1 MSSDGIPR
9 EGDVC
14 SYTSVLYL
22 ASLAALE
29 KLAVAY
35 GNQTLAARCRT
46 SKAKALAAVERLLWT
61 GTHFR
66 GFACDGSGV
75 ADSNIQGADRELART
90 LLSAWLSGLTLCRG
104 FVCPFVSLSQ
114 GLLSSWRRRLA
125 LRSALGVNPRPGH
138 GPLTSTAAVPPGY

>member
-1 MSSDGIPR
+1 MCSDGIPR

-14 SYTSVLYL
+14 TYTSVLYL

-66 GFACDGSGV
+66 GFACDGRGV

-90 LLSAWLSGLTLCRG
+90 LLSG
-104 FVCPFVSLSQ
+104 
-114 GLLSSWRRRLA
+114 LA
-125 LRSALGVNPRPGH
+125 LRTHSLAQATRSTVSSGRQSSAWTRASHQHSCGPTWPSSEPGQRRRM
-138 GPLTSTAAVPPGY
+138 G